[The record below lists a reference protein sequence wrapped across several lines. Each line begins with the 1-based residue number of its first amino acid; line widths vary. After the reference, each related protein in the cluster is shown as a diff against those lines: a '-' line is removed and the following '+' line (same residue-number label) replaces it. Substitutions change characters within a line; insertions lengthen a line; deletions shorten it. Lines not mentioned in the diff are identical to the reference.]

1 MGDLNNDELMDLIV
15 GTSIGKIFYYLNTGS
30 KKTAMFTAQKDLL
43 NGFDI
48 GCNDGEVSPF
58 LADLNTDGLMDLI
71 VGCGDIVLYFS
82 NTGTNTNPVFTIR
95 TGGSN
100 PFENIKAVGAT
111 AASLAP
117 TASPSL
123 VDLNFDSKLDL
134 VLGTATGKIQYY
146 INTGT
151 LPIHSAF
158 IGQKFKLFI
167 GNLKAHLSPPL
178 FVCFNSFTYLQA
190 LIPIQ
195 LLLSSLILQ
204 IHSMTLMWGSM
215 LHLHLWV

>member
-1 MGDLNNDELMDLIV
+1 MCISRPCRRIQTKAV
-15 GTSIGKIFYYLNTGS
+15 
-30 KKTAMFTAQKDLL
+30 FTAQKDLL

-48 GCNDGEVSPF
+48 GCNDGGVSPF

-82 NTGTNTNPVFTIR
+82 NTGTNTNPVFTNR

-100 PFENIKAVGAT
+100 PFENIKVVLETTSSGIST
-111 AASLAP
+111 IS

-158 IGQKFKLFI
+158 IGQTI
-167 GNLKAHLSPPL
+167 
-178 FVCFNSFTYLQA
+178 
-190 LIPIQ
+190 
-195 LLLSSLILQ
+195 
-204 IHSMTLMWGSM
+204 
-215 LHLHLWV
+215 

>member
-30 KKTAMFTAQKDLL
+30 KTKAVFTAQKDLL

-71 VGCGDIVLYFS
+71 VGCGGIVLYFS
-82 NTGTNTNPVFTIR
+82 NTGTNTDPVFTNR

-100 PFENIKAVGAT
+100 PFENIKVVGAT
-111 AASLAP
+111 TASLVP

-158 IGQKFKLFI
+158 IGQTI
-167 GNLKAHLSPPL
+167 
-178 FVCFNSFTYLQA
+178 
-190 LIPIQ
+190 
-195 LLLSSLILQ
+195 
-204 IHSMTLMWGSM
+204 
-215 LHLHLWV
+215 